1 MQMESDARRHAR
13 ILVIDDEALLADSL
27 VMILSAYGYDAKA
40 EYSAEAGVLAATA
53 FRPDIVLADV
63 MMPRMNGLEA
73 AVQIQKELPH
83 CRIVL
88 ISTVPYQAWRLQE
101 NRPKGTRAF
110 EILAKPIDPRSLLA
124 SLRAAG

>member
-1 MQMESDARRHAR
+1 MERDAHRHAR
-13 ILVIDDEALLADSL
+13 ILIIDDEALVADSL
-27 VMILSAYGYDAKA
+27 AMILSAHGYDIKA
-40 EYSAEAGVLAATA
+40 EYSAEAGVSPATA

-73 AVQIQKELPH
+73 AVHIQEELPH

-88 ISTVPYQAWRLQE
+88 ISAVPYHAWRLQE